1 MSNLFVVAYNDVAT
15 ANQVRDKLFELSKQH
30 LVELEDAVVVERYE
44 DGRIKLH
51 QAVSHT
57 AVGAAGGAL
66 WGGVIGLLFLA
77 PLLGAAVGA
86 AAGAAGGAM
95 TDTGVDDRFMKD
107 LSQNLRPGA
116 AALFVLVKQA
126 AGDKVVPRIAEFGG
140 QLVQTSLSQEQEDAL
155 RDAVAAARSRAAEPA
170 AAPGAGAPAASGAQ
184 PGSPAGP
191 PPAPPAGGAGGG
203 TGGAGAGPAPKAGAA
218 TPPKPA
224 PPKPG
229 PPKPAPP
236 SPGPSSAAASS

>member
-1 MSNLFVVAYNDVAT
+1 MSNLFVVAYDDVAT

-30 LVELEDAVVVERYE
+30 LVELEDAVVVERHE

-86 AAGAAGGAM
+86 AAGAAGGAI

-107 LSQNLRPGA
+107 VSQNLRPGA

-126 AGDKVVPRIAEFGG
+126 AGDKVIPQIAGFGG

-155 RDAVAAARSRAAEPA
+155 RDAVAAARSHSAGTAPA
-170 AAPGAGAPAASGAQ
+170 PQASTSAAPGTATGGTSPSASSGN
-184 PGSPAGP
+184 AGP
-191 PPAPPAGGAGGG
+191 SRTGAVMSGPG
-203 TGGAGAGPAPKAGAA
+203 TAA

-229 PPKPAPP
+229 PPKPTPPAPP
-236 SPGPSSAAASS
+236 TADARSAPVSS

>member
-1 MSNLFVVAYNDVAT
+1 MSNLFVVAYDDVAT

-30 LVELEDAVVVERYE
+30 LVELEDAVVVERHE

-86 AAGAAGGAM
+86 AAGAAGGAI

-107 LSQNLRPGA
+107 VSQNLRPGA

-126 AGDKVVPRIAEFGG
+126 AGDKVIPQIAGFGG

-155 RDAVAAARSRAAEPA
+155 RDAVAAARSHSAGTAPA
-170 AAPGAGAPAASGAQ
+170 PQASTSAAPGTATGGTSPSTSGGNTGPSKSGAVTSG
-184 PGSPAGP
+184 PG
-191 PPAPPAGGAGGG
+191 
-203 TGGAGAGPAPKAGAA
+203 TAA

-229 PPKPAPP
+229 PPKPTPPAPP
-236 SPGPSSAAASS
+236 TADARSAPVSS

>member
-15 ANQVRDKLFELSKQH
+15 ASQVRDKLFELSKQH
-30 LVELEDAVVVERYE
+30 LVELEDAVVVERSE

-86 AAGAAGGAM
+86 AAGAAGGAV
-95 TDTGVDDRFMKD
+95 TDTGINDKFMKD

-126 AGDKVVPRIAEFGG
+126 AGDKVIPQIAEFGG
-140 QLVQTSLSQEQEDAL
+140 QLVQTSLSQEQEDHL
-155 RDAVAAARSRAAEPA
+155 RKAVAAAQAKSAAPATDTA
-170 AAPGAGAPAASGAQ
+170 AAPGAGPAAATAAGSAPAPGAGAAGAPAAAGTGEPDANGAPAAS
-184 PGSPAGP
+184 
-191 PPAPPAGGAGGG
+191 
-203 TGGAGAGPAPKAGAA
+203 
-218 TPPKPA
+218 
-224 PPKPG
+224 
-229 PPKPAPP
+229 
-236 SPGPSSAAASS
+236 

>member
-1 MSNLFVVAYNDVAT
+1 MSNLFVIAYDDVAT
-15 ANQVRDKLFELSKQH
+15 ASQVRDKLFELSKQH
-30 LVELEDAVVVERYE
+30 LVELEDAVVVERSE

-86 AAGAAGGAM
+86 AAGAAGGAI
-95 TDTGVDDRFMKD
+95 TDTGIDDKFMKD

-126 AGDKVVPRIAEFGG
+126 AGDKVIPQIAEFGG

-155 RDAVAAARSRAAEPA
+155 RHAVAAARAKTAGDTAAPETGGSAAPA
-170 AAPGAGAPAASGAQ
+170 AGATAAPEAGTTATPGTGPEAAPGAAPEATPGAAPATASPTVSTTKPDASGAPA
-184 PGSPAGP
+184 
-191 PPAPPAGGAGGG
+191 
-203 TGGAGAGPAPKAGAA
+203 
-218 TPPKPA
+218 
-224 PPKPG
+224 
-229 PPKPAPP
+229 
-236 SPGPSSAAASS
+236 SS

>member
-1 MSNLFVVAYNDVAT
+1 MSNLFVVAYDDVAT

-30 LVELEDAVVVERYE
+30 LVELEDAVVVERHE

-86 AAGAAGGAM
+86 AAGAAGGAI

-107 LSQNLRPGA
+107 VSQNLRPGA

-126 AGDKVVPRIAEFGG
+126 AGDKVIPQLAGFGG

-155 RDAVAAARSRAAEPA
+155 RDAVAAARSHSAGTAPA
-170 AAPGAGAPAASGAQ
+170 PQASTSAAPGTATGGTSTSGGSAGPSKSGAAMSG
-184 PGSPAGP
+184 PG
-191 PPAPPAGGAGGG
+191 
-203 TGGAGAGPAPKAGAA
+203 TAA

-229 PPKPAPP
+229 PPKPTPPAPP
-236 SPGPSSAAASS
+236 TADARSAPVSS

>member
-15 ANQVRDKLFELSKQH
+15 ANQVRGKLFELSKQH
-30 LVELEDAVVVERYE
+30 LVELEDAVVVERSE

-86 AAGAAGGAM
+86 AAGAAGGAV
-95 TDTGVDDRFMKD
+95 TDTGINDNFMKD

-126 AGDKVVPRIAEFGG
+126 AGDKVIPQIAEFGG

-155 RDAVAAARSRAAEPA
+155 RDAVAAAQA
-170 AAPGAGAPAASGAQ
+170 
-184 PGSPAGP
+184 
-191 PPAPPAGGAGGG
+191 
-203 TGGAGAGPAPKAGAA
+203 KAGA
-218 TPPKPA
+218 TTPA
-224 PPKPG
+224 PG
-229 PPKPAPP
+229 TGTATATATEAGATTAPDA
-236 SPGPSSAAASS
+236 GAAAASPTISTTKPDSGGAPVSS